1 MDQTSCMNLEQA
13 LSGLTDVFSLVIGL
27 RPHAGRPAEDRMNSS
42 STSEIDVPPTAQGL
56 TAKAKE

>member
-1 MDQTSCMNLEQA
+1 MNLEKA